1 MIPSCRRSE
10 QLHIGGGAGQPLACG
25 VCLYQVCAPWC
36 YMMLTD
42 IMGQYFRGK
51 CLNSYLKFLFGK
63 SFYYILFLRSDQA
76 KLLVKEGSPHVPY
89 KSAKMK
95 MVEYKHV
102 LYTPV

>member
-42 IMGQYFRGK
+42 NMGQYFRGN
-51 CLNSYLKFLFGK
+51 CFISYLSSSFVSLSILLYFL
-63 SFYYILFLRSDQA
+63 DQA
-76 KLLVKEGSPHVPY
+76 KLLVKEGSPHVPC
-89 KSAKMK
+89 KSAEMK
-95 MVEYKHV
+95 VIE
-102 LYTPV
+102 